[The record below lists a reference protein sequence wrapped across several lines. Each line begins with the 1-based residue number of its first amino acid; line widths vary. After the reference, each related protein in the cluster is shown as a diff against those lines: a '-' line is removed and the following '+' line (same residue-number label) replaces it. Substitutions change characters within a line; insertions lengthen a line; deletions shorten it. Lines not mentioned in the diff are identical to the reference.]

1 MGYIYIYFVL
11 FYFVLELEKY
21 IYRGNDMTSK
31 ISFQKFGGR
40 NQFGCTGSK
49 IGQGLTTVA
58 G

>member
-1 MGYIYIYFVL
+1 MGYIYIYILL
-11 FYFVLELEKY
+11 FCFRTRKN

-40 NQFGCTGSK
+40 NRFGRTGSK